1 MGKATDVIMGLL
13 VVAVLL
19 LSVLVTNE
27 EVYDAQGV
35 ATFDEIDED
44 HQPLISEILNA
55 LQNQTVDEI
64 RITESGQMVIRYVTG
79 TFNGNTTITNTTM
92 SPPPLPLPKIQ
103 LSSQPVYQAHL
114 RIVGQNP
121 INETHATVTLSGNST
136 LTLPNTNQNINTTS
150 NGSALVSI
158 ATESSQM
165 KLTIKTQ
172 DGEEETATITLYV
185 IERHPAGTT
194 GKSEGIAIA
203 VVNTNTNA
211 TSSGMLAPLNGMR
224 LVGIVES
231 QTTTGQGQLT
241 LWEWKS

>member
-1 MGKATDVIMGLL
+1 LHPSYNRLILL
-13 VVAVLL
+13 TSLTALIVVVAILI
-19 LSVLVTNE
+19 LSMVT
-27 EVYDAQGV
+27 
-35 ATFDEIDED
+35 T
-44 HQPLISEILNA
+44 
-55 LQNQTVDEI
+55 TVP
-64 RITESGQMVIRYVTG
+64 VTG

-92 SPPPLPLPKIQ
+92 SSPLPIPKIE

-121 INETHATVTLSGNST
+121 INETHASVTFSGNGT
-136 LTLPNTNQNINTTS
+136 LTLPNNTIQTINTTS
-150 NGSALVSI
+150 KGSALVSI

-172 DGEEETATITLYV
+172 DGEEETPTITLYL

-194 GKSEGIAIA
+194 GVSEGIAIA

-211 TSSGMLAPLNGMR
+211 TSTGMLAPLQGMR
-224 LVGIVES
+224 LVGIIDS
-231 QTTTGQGQLT
+231 QTTTGEGQLT

>member
-1 MGKATDVIMGLL
+1 MLTSLTALI
-13 VVAVLL
+13 VVAILI
-19 LSVLVTNE
+19 LSMVTTA
-27 EVYDAQGV
+27 V
-35 ATFDEIDED
+35 
-44 HQPLISEILNA
+44 P
-55 LQNQTVDEI
+55 
-64 RITESGQMVIRYVTG
+64 VTG

-92 SPPPLPLPKIQ
+92 SSSPLPLPKIQ

-121 INETHATVTLSGNST
+121 INETHASVTLSGNST
-136 LTLPNTNQNINTTS
+136 LTLSNATQTINTTS

-172 DGEEETATITLYV
+172 DAEEETATITLYV

-194 GKSEGIAIA
+194 GESEGIAIA

-211 TSSGMLAPLNGMR
+211 TTSGSMLAPLNGMR
-224 LVGIVES
+224 LVGIIES
-231 QTTTGQGQLT
+231 QITTGEGRLT

>member
-1 MGKATDVIMGLL
+1 MHLSGNRLMLTSLTALI
-13 VVAVLL
+13 VVAI
-19 LSVLVTNE
+19 LSMVT
-27 EVYDAQGV
+27 
-35 ATFDEIDED
+35 
-44 HQPLISEILNA
+44 
-55 LQNQTVDEI
+55 TVP
-64 RITESGQMVIRYVTG
+64 VTG
-79 TFNGNTTITNTTM
+79 TFTSNTTITNTTM
-92 SPPPLPLPKIQ
+92 SSPPLPLPKIE

-121 INETHATVTLSGNST
+121 TNETHASVALSGNST
-136 LTLPNTNQNINTTS
+136 LTLPNTTQTINTTS

-194 GKSEGIAIA
+194 GESEGIAIA
-203 VVNTNTNA
+203 VINTNTNA
-211 TSSGMLAPLNGMR
+211 TTSGGMLAPLNGMR
-224 LVGIVES
+224 LVGIIES
-231 QTTTGQGQLT
+231 QITTGEGRLT

>member
-1 MGKATDVIMGLL
+1 MLTSLTTLI
-13 VVAVLL
+13 VVAI
-19 LSVLVTNE
+19 LSMVT
-27 EVYDAQGV
+27 
-35 ATFDEIDED
+35 
-44 HQPLISEILNA
+44 
-55 LQNQTVDEI
+55 TVP
-64 RITESGQMVIRYVTG
+64 VTG
-79 TFNGNTTITNTTM
+79 TFTSNTTITNTTM
-92 SPPPLPLPKIQ
+92 SSPPLPLPKIIQ

-114 RIVGQNP
+114 RIVDQNP
-121 INETHATVTLSGNST
+121 INETHASVTLSGNST
-136 LTLPNTNQNINTTS
+136 LTLPNTTQTINTTS

-194 GKSEGIAIA
+194 GESEGIAIA

-211 TSSGMLAPLNGMR
+211 TTSGSMLTPLNGMR
-224 LVGIVES
+224 LVGIIES
-231 QTTTGQGQLT
+231 QITTGEGRLT